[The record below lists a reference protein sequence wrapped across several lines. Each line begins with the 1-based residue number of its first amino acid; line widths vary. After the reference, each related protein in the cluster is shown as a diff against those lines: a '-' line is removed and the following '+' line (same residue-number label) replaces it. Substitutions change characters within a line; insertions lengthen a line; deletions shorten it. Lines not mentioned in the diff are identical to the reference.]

1 MKYEDSGTYFYTAD
15 YQECGF
21 RAGKLMQKEGF
32 VRVNFH
38 GPPIISTVER
48 TIDGNAEDKPTYL
61 IKVISFPKPPNHWIM
76 IENQHGSKL
85 EVKCSKVV
93 PAAFPYPLH
102 GKVLEVKGYQMTF
115 GFENV
120 TNKWLN
126 EFFTVN
132 VSNDFGARGLKVAT
146 EDRNTKLNT
155 IESFINMN
163 AAVVFGLGGGVLFVV
178 ITSGIAICC
187 IRKKRNAICEL
198 QRIDSS
204 KAQGDN
210 TIEVVDSLYS
220 PHEAPY
226 PDGDCTY
233 NQYNQKRLERERQQ
247 IASMYSF
254 GGFSLGEFQEEDNTY
269 NNDAYSMIN
278 QNNGAVTMNQ

>member
-155 IESFINMN
+155 I
-163 AAVVFGLGGGVLFVV
+163 G
-178 ITSGIAICC
+178 AI
-187 IRKKRNAICEL
+187 
-198 QRIDSS
+198 
-204 KAQGDN
+204 
-210 TIEVVDSLYS
+210 
-220 PHEAPY
+220 
-226 PDGDCTY
+226 
-233 NQYNQKRLERERQQ
+233 
-247 IASMYSF
+247 
-254 GGFSLGEFQEEDNTY
+254 FSRF
-269 NNDAYSMIN
+269 
-278 QNNGAVTMNQ
+278 